1 MRHSSPTCVSQI
13 KSTKALAT
21 PLSTSREAES
31 NKPRM
36 GRGFPYELI
45 EPKMVMSLKTIENNI
60 PKPQEMLIRSLK
72 TGMLPDL
79 TCKHVGFHQRTS
91 GLSQKSAQSDPL
103 ISSEIQSTR
112 RLSRVYKLFSWP
124 DLIIYGTFI
133 YG

>member
-45 EPKMVMSLKTIENNI
+45 EPKMVMFTAFYHQ
-60 PKPQEMLIRSLK
+60 KPF
-72 TGMLPDL
+72 
-79 TCKHVGFHQRTS
+79 GFHWIEAVS
-91 GLSQKSAQSDPL
+91 VNVGVGLPQLMYVVENYRKQYPKTVTNAYPFTTKNWDA
-103 ISSEIQSTR
+103 T
-112 RLSRVYKLFSWP
+112 
-124 DLIIYGTFI
+124 
-133 YG
+133 